1 MSVQID
7 TAFSQQFSANVQ
19 LLSQQT
25 GSILRGGVSEEAVT
39 GEGFLRPGWSCSR
52 CEAHL

>member
-1 MSVQID
+1 FRRVASKNNCNAKGDIHMSAQIT

-25 GSILRGGVSEEAVT
+25 G
-39 GEGFLRPGWSCSR
+39 
-52 CEAHL
+52 